1 MKSELEGIIKRLI
14 AMQDGSG
21 DIKSRHFEKDGKDL
35 AKVTYD
41 EDNKIFQVDEI
52 VSGESYKF
60 DNIDLVAIEIYDIL
74 GA

>member
-1 MKSELEGIIKRLI
+1 MKSELAGIISRLV
-14 AMQDGSG
+14 AMQDGNG
-21 DIKSRHFEKDGKDL
+21 EIKTRHFEKNGEDL

-41 EDNKIFQVDEI
+41 EDNQIFQIDELKN
-52 VSGESYKF
+52 GESYKF

>member
-21 DIKSRHFEKDGKDL
+21 TIKTRHFEKDGEDL

-41 EDNKIFQVDEI
+41 EDNKVFQVDEI
-52 VSGESYKF
+52 QAGESYKF